1 MPHYRK
7 CALLETLQDYR
18 HMEISDELMFC
29 LDRWVKTET
38 EILTE
43 WYRMGTMPSPQEAAE
58 KLALAAPRMLY
69 DALLMD

>member
-1 MPHYRK
+1 MG
-7 CALLETLQDYR
+7 E
-18 HMEISDELMFC
+18 
-29 LDRWVKTET
+29 TET

-43 WYRMGTMPSPQEAAE
+43 WYRMGTMPSLQEAAE